1 MTNAA
6 EDYDDFLEEG
16 GHRWRK
22 RLIMLVVAAALVIA
36 VGTAL
41 WATFLR
47 DGSSTAAQTQTAKV
61 TLGTITKSI
70 TTSATA
76 ASQSTANLSF
86 GQSGLVTAVNVKV
99 GQAVKQGDILAQ
111 MDAQS
116 LQDAVTKAQ
125 VSLTEAQ
132 TQLNTLLQ
140 GSTPDELAAADQA
153 VVQAQSNLDKANT
166 ALQDLYNPTSDTVS
180 AAQQAVLS
188 AQSQLTKA
196 QQARSALDT
205 NYSNSKSADE
215 TAVDNAESDLS
226 TAEAKLQGA
235 ETACPSVTS
244 VPLSSSDRD
253 YLNGIVASGPSSSPS
268 GTPSPTETAGC
279 TPSAASAILTANSA
293 YVTADNALQTA
304 RDALDNLGS
313 GPDSNDVSVADAN
326 VQAAQLAL
334 QSANANLATLS
345 NPSPD
350 DVSQA
355 QQAVSS
361 AQDALTA
368 AQAKQ
373 GTTYQGSTAAAIQSQ
388 QDQVA
393 LDQIALN
400 EATKNLQNAQIIA
413 PFDGTVAALNIS
425 VGDTVGGGGSSSSSA
440 SSSSSSAIVLNTPN
454 ALVLNVSIGETD
466 MPNVKVGQMG
476 TATFDA
482 ITGTAFPIVIDS
494 IGTNPTTTQGVV
506 TYQAQAHIVSGG
518 QGARLGAGR
527 QSGGSAAASPT
538 PGASQPT
545 AQPTPSGSPT
555 PSPQPISG
563 MNASVTIIVD
573 QAQNVLM
580 VPSSAIQRD
589 GQNEVVNVQNSDG
602 STGRQTVAT
611 GLTNGTQTEITDG
624 LTEGQTVVI
633 PGATASTTTSSSTT
647 STTQQGGA
655 LFFGGGDTGGTGGAS
670 RSFAAPGG
678 ARGGN

>member
-22 RLIMLVVAAALVIA
+22 RLILLVVAAALVIGVA
-36 VGTAL
+36 TAL

-47 DGSSTAAQTQTAKV
+47 DGGTTAAQTQTAKV
-61 TLGTITKSI
+61 TLGTITKTIS
-70 TTSATA
+70 TSATA

-99 GQAVKQGDILAQ
+99 GQAVKQGDVLAQ
-111 MDAQS
+111 MESQS

-132 TQLNTLLQ
+132 TKLNTTLQ
-140 GSTPDELAAADQA
+140 GSTPDQLAAADQA
-153 VVQAQSNLDKANT
+153 VIQAQSNLDKANT
-166 ALQDLYNPTSDTVS
+166 ALQDLYNPSSDTLS

-205 NYSNSKSADE
+205 NWSDSKDAAQA
-215 TAVDNAESDLS
+215 AVDNARNDLS
-226 TAEAKLQGA
+226 TAQARLQGA

-293 YVTADNALQTA
+293 YLTADNTLQTD
-304 RDALDNLGS
+304 RDNLSKLGS

-326 VQAAQLAL
+326 VQSAQLAL
-334 QSANANLATLS
+334 QSANDKLNALS
-345 NPSPD
+345 NPSAD

-355 QQAVSS
+355 QQAVDS
-361 AQDALTA
+361 AQAALTA
-368 AQAKQ
+368 AQAKRD
-373 GTTYQGSTAAAIQSQ
+373 TTYQGSTPADIQSQ
-388 QDQVA
+388 QDQITLA
-393 LDQIALN
+393 QIGLN
-400 EATKNLQNAQIIA
+400 EAKKNLQNAQIIA
-413 PFDGTVAALNIS
+413 PFDGTVAALNVN
-425 VGDTVGGGGSSSSSA
+425 VGDTVGGGSSSSA

-454 ALVLNVSIGETD
+454 ALVLNVSIGESD

-482 ITGTAFPIVIDS
+482 ITGTIFPITIDS
-494 IGTNPTTTQGVV
+494 IGTNATTTQGVV
-506 TYQAQAHIVSGG
+506 TYQAKAHIVSGG
-518 QGARLGAGR
+518 QGARLGTGR
-527 QSGGSAAASPT
+527 QSGNSAASPT

-545 AQPTPSGSPT
+545 PNASPT
-555 PSPQPISG
+555 PSAQPVAG

-573 QAQNVLM
+573 QAQNVLIA
-580 VPSSAIQRD
+580 PSSAIQRD
-589 GQNEVVNVQNSDG
+589 GQNEVVNVQNDDG
-602 STGRQTVAT
+602 STGRQTVT
-611 GLTNGTQTEITDG
+611 TCLTKGTNTEITAV
-624 LTEGQTVVI
+624 LT
-633 PGATASTTTSSSTT
+633 
-647 STTQQGGA
+647 
-655 LFFGGGDTGGTGGAS
+655 
-670 RSFAAPGG
+670 
-678 ARGGN
+678 